1 MAQTWI
7 IVGTI
12 VGAVGLYFLLNH
24 LLEEILDALI
34 PVISLAIIGYLVYL
48 IAKTFLGIDFKQF
61 AS

>member
-24 LLEEILDALI
+24 LLEEILDSLVPI
-34 PVISLAIIGYLVYL
+34 ISLAIIGYLVYL
-48 IAKTFLGIDFKQF
+48 IAKAFLGFDLKTLV
-61 AS
+61 A